1 MRFRMDALTGAER
14 YKLMAGC
21 IVPRPIAWVSTLSA
35 DGVGNVAPYSFFN
48 MMGASPPLLVLGTMR
63 QADGRLKDTAAN
75 ILETR
80 EFVVHLVGEPLLE
93 AMNAT
98 CIDAPAEIDEAALA
112 GLAMEPSEIVAPPT
126 IVGAPAS
133 FECRLFDFLDAP
145 PETVILIGE
154 VVAMAIADAF
164 IDAERLRP
172 DPYAMQLIGRVTG
185 PGSYTRI
192 NADLTAE
199 RPVWGEAA
207 RPAPAAPGREGGAPT
222 P

>member
-1 MRFRMDALTGAER
+1 MRFDMAALSGAQR

-21 IVPRPIAWVSTLSA
+21 IVPRPIAWVSSLSA

-48 MMGASPPLLVLGTMR
+48 MMGASPPLIVLGTMR

-75 ILETR
+75 ILATR
-80 EFVVHLVGEPLLE
+80 EFVVHLVGEPLLA
-93 AMNAT
+93 AMNTT
-98 CIDAPAEIDEAALA
+98 CVDAPPEVDEAALA
-112 GLAMEPSEIVAPPT
+112 GLAMEPSGAVAPPT

-133 FECRLFDFLDAP
+133 FECRLHSHTDAA

-154 VVAMAIADAF
+154 VIAMRIDDAF
-164 IDAERLRP
+164 IEAERLRV
-172 DPYAMQLIGRVTG
+172 DPYAMGLLGRVTG

-199 RPVWGEAA
+199 RPVWGED
-207 RPAPAAPGREGGAPT
+207 RKG
-222 P
+222 

>member
-1 MRFRMDALTGAER
+1 MRFDMAALSGAER

-48 MMGASPPLLVLGTMR
+48 MMGASPPLVVLGTMR
-63 QADGRLKDTAAN
+63 QEDGRLKDTAAN
-75 ILETR
+75 IIETR
-80 EFVVHLVGEPLLE
+80 EFVVHLVGEPMLA
-93 AMNAT
+93 AMNTT
-98 CIDAPAEIDEAALA
+98 CIDAPPDVDEAVLA
-112 GLAMEPSEIVAPPT
+112 GLAMRASQMVAPPT
-126 IVGAPAS
+126 IADAPVAY
-133 FECRLFDFLDAP
+133 ECRLFDFLDAP

-154 VVAMAIADAF
+154 VVAMEIADAF

-192 NADLTAE
+192 NADLAAE
-199 RPVWGEAA
+199 RPVYAD
-207 RPAPAAPGREGGAPT
+207 RKP
-222 P
+222 

>member
-1 MRFRMDALTGAER
+1 MRFDMAALSDAQR

-21 IVPRPIAWVSTLSA
+21 IVPRPIAWVSTLSE

-48 MMGASPPLLVLGTMR
+48 MMGASPPLVVLGTMR

-80 EFVVHLVGEPLLE
+80 EFVIHLVGEAMLP

-98 CIDAPAEIDEAALA
+98 CIDAPPEVDEAALA
-112 GLAMEPSEIVAPPT
+112 GLAMEPSQIVAPPS
-126 IVGAPAS
+126 IAGAPAR
-133 FECRLFDFLDAP
+133 FECRLYDFLDAP

-154 VVAMAIADAF
+154 VLAMEIADAF
-164 IDAERLRP
+164 IEPERLRV
-172 DPYAMQLIGRVTG
+172 DPYAMGLLGRVTG

-192 NADLTAE
+192 APDLTAE
-199 RPVWGEAA
+199 RPVWGESN
-207 RPAPAAPGREGGAPT
+207 
-222 P
+222 

>member
-1 MRFRMDALTGAER
+1 MHFDMAALNDAQR

-21 IVPRPIAWVSTLSA
+21 IVPRPIAWVSSQSA

-63 QADGRLKDTAAN
+63 LADGRLKDTAAN

-80 EFVVHLVGEPLLE
+80 EFVVHLVGEPLLA
-93 AMNAT
+93 AMNTT
-98 CIDAPAEIDEAALA
+98 CIDAPPEVDEAALA
-112 GLAMEPSEIVAPPT
+112 GLAMRASRMVAPPT
-126 IVGAPAS
+126 IADAPVAY
-133 FECRLFDFLDAP
+133 ECRLFDFVDAP

-154 VVAMAIADAF
+154 VAGMSIADAF

-172 DPYAMQLIGRVTG
+172 DPYAMGLIGRVTG

-192 NADLTAE
+192 SADLTAE
-199 RPVWGEAA
+199 RPVWGSQT
-207 RPAPAAPGREGGAPT
+207 R
-222 P
+222 